1 MGELK
6 EFPNTKPFRRSQ
18 MSLAKESAKMSV
30 FGQYFNSTYAII
42 NFLFHFFTRSNHLN
56 RLVVNLEGYKKK
68 LRRPEQIKILLNL
81 ENIFYPVQFFAL
93 IYI

>member
-42 NFLFHFFTRSNHLN
+42 NFLFHFFYTIKSFKSACSQFR
-56 RLVVNLEGYKKK
+56 RIQKK